1 MAQSRPI
8 PPRYHPFPSSSHP
21 VSSYQYLPKL
31 SFPDVASKPAL
42 SRRRFV
48 HLRSLPGFRSDYMG
62 IPWSVVMCD
71 CRRTAAVQG
80 GGKRT
85 LSLCFRLRSLLFP
98 HHAQQ
103 RQESCFHSFHGRRHL
118 AAFLL
123 LSVAR

>member
-21 VSSYQYLPKL
+21 VSSFLYLLKL

-42 SRRRFV
+42 FRRGFARP
-48 HLRSLPGFRSDYMG
+48 RSLPGFRSDYMG

-71 CRRTAAVQG
+71 CRRTAVVQD

-98 HHAQQ
+98 HHERQ
-103 RQESCFHSFHGRRHL
+103 RQESYFHSCRGRRHL
-118 AAFLL
+118 GASLP